1 MNLMLAIPT
10 LPVQNIGQSVAD
22 YQAKL
27 GLTARHQDTDFAIL
41 VRDTV
46 GICGKP
52 ATKAGM
58 VALAP
63 HRWFLARSHSA
74 RELPA
79 GASRFNLITFSSGC
93 DLATADSGRRTAAPE
108 AIATFRAV

>member
-1 MNLMLAIPT
+1 MNLMLAIPA
-10 LPVQNIGQSVAD
+10 LPVQNIGQSVAY

-27 GLTARHQDTDFAIL
+27 GFTARNHNTDFAIL

-63 HRWFLARSHSA
+63 RRKPPARSHSA
-74 RELPA
+74 RELPTV
-79 GASRFNLITFSSGC
+79 ASRFNLITFASGC
-93 DLATADSGRRTAAPE
+93 DLAMADGGWQHQKR
-108 AIATFRAV
+108 